1 VSSPIFKKSVTNF
14 YLLLLLIILS
24 IASIVFDKKYPTSNN
39 IRVAVNDYIF
49 NPIQFIIKSP
59 ASFIDTFM
67 MEKKTIDDMEI
78 EISKLK
84 KENLKMKANLQ
95 RIDVLENEVTRLRS
109 IKAEAIKKIK
119 NIKIAEVLQRDVIPN
134 KKSIKVNIGL
144 KDNIK
149 MGQTIMG
156 VSGLIGQV
164 VEINSSTSKV
174 LLITDSSSNVPAI
187 IARTGQ
193 QVIVKGASQTNMMEI
208 AFVKNEADIQKGD
221 LVVTSGL
228 AKRFIPSIKVGRVKD
243 IVKNEGERFSSIN
256 LIPSESIND
265 INEVIVT
272 SDEDEGEGEDD

>member
-67 MEKKTIDDMEI
+67 MEKKTINDMEI
-78 EISKLK
+78 EIGKLK

-156 VSGLIGQV
+156 VNGLIGQV
-164 VEINSSTSKV
+164 VEINSFTSKV